1 MSADR
6 APMSEYEA
14 PVHAVREAVGRA
26 LAEDLGPLGDVTAAL
41 LPESARGSAR
51 LIARA
56 PGVLAGTACATET
69 YAQLDAAVEV
79 QWALDDGASLEP
91 GTVIGTVAGP
101 LRSVLTGER
110 TALNFLCHLSGVA
123 TLTRRFVDAVS
134 GRAQIWDTRKTLPGL
149 RALEKAA
156 VRAGGGVNHRGSLS
170 DMVLVKDNHLG
181 SLGVTGAVKRAR
193 EQWPSR
199 RVEVECERSEQ
210 VDEAIAAGADMVML
224 DNMTPAAAAECVR
237 LVRESNRPDTLVEV
251 SGGVTLDNVADY
263 AATGADLISTS
274 TITQSAPAL
283 DIGLDL
289 MEQPNVPKGGGR
301 YPAAK

>member
-1 MSADR
+1 
-6 APMSEYEA
+6 MSEFDA
-14 PVHAVREAVGRA
+14 PVHAVREAVERA

-41 LPESARGSAR
+41 LPEGARGRASLVAR
-51 LIARA
+51 V
-56 PGVLAGTACATET
+56 PGVLAGSACVTET
-69 YAQLDAAVEV
+69 YAQLDPSVEV
-79 QWALDDGASLEP
+79 QLDLDDGARVES
-91 GTVIGTVAGP
+91 GTVIGTIAGP

-110 TALNFLCHLSGVA
+110 TALNFACHLSGVA

-156 VRAGGGVNHRGSLS
+156 VRAGGGVNHRGTLS
-170 DMVLVKDNHLG
+170 DMVLVKDNHLA

-193 EQWPSR
+193 EHWPSR
-199 RVEVECERSEQ
+199 RVEVECERAEQ
-210 VDEAIAAGADMVML
+210 VTEAVAAGADMIML
-224 DNMTPAAAAECVR
+224 DNMTPTEATQCVQ

-263 AATGADLISTS
+263 AAGADLISTS

-289 MEQPNVPKGGGR
+289 TIT
-301 YPAAK
+301 